1 MSEHSRIPPIQMET
15 AKARQA
21 AMERSMM
28 KMMITQE
35 VSQEGFQ
42 DWIDSGVF
50 NPTLMS
56 RRFESLESKRRRSNK
71 EEEAEKAEKK
81 QKEVTQVERIE
92 KTAQEFQR
100 QNKEFQIQSLLIL
113 RERINLM
120 DTKEEILR
128 KVLEMYPDYSLADEA
143 LDFLLQTSDGELAEK
158 VRQARADLNKTYGR
172 EVKAGKNIAEQAREF
187 SEKGLG
193 TPTGLRDL
201 YREVTGNPRD
211 PNTLFNELTLQ
222 FTYEDM
228 KTVIEFL
235 LHSLGGDLKSKGPSI
250 DRGEL
255 HRLLSETRKLQSILA
270 LFVFFKSRMK
280 LIQSAFQRSDL
291 TLPVVVTFELMAKQ
305 FMRMV
310 QERYPSADKII
321 QLAVPLNIPE
331 DVLAQII
338 LFTQMRDAIRQ
349 TAPRLFKSE
358 QQKQDLLTAFIDA
371 IEELDESLEEEEEE

>member
-280 LIQSAFQRSDL
+280 LIQSAFQRSEL
-291 TLPVVVTFELMAKQ
+291 TLPAVVTFELMAKQ